1 MRNKQVKMGGGSNQ
15 QHHICKEGYFKC
27 MYVCL
32 RRRGGQKLV
41 IKCGCTKWMALQ
53 QHNSFD
59 EISPVETDI
68 DDRH

>member
-1 MRNKQVKMGGGSNQ
+1 MHV
-15 QHHICKEGYFKC
+15 CVFKEE
-27 MYVCL
+27 
-32 RRRGGQKLV
+32 GGQKLV
-41 IKCGCTKWMALQ
+41 IKCVRTKWMALQ